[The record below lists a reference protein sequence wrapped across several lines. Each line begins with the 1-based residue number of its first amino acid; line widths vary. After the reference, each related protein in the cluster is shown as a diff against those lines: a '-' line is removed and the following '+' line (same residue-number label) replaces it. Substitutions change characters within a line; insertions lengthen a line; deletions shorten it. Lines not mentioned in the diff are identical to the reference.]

1 MQGNLKHGEDVLS
14 AQIQEAM
21 SALALVASEAT
32 LHPDSTRL
40 YEPSA
45 WSTPAG
51 LAHLHNW

>member
-1 MQGNLKHGEDVLS
+1 MQGKLKHKENALS

-21 SALALVASEAT
+21 LALALVASEAT
-32 LHPDSTRL
+32 LQPDFKRL